1 MQSWQGCQYPLKNK
15 RKKEKIVWGDIYIYL
30 FFFHS
35 SEEKENFKNIS
46 ESIILAALQSTLEFT
61 AKGLSLW

>member
-15 RKKEKIVWGDIYIYL
+15 RKKEKIVWGDIYI

-35 SEEKENFKNIS
+35 SEEKENFKDIS
-46 ESIILAALQSTLEFT
+46 ESIMLAVLQSTSEFT

>member
-15 RKKEKIVWGDIYIYL
+15 RKKEKIVWGEKKKY
-30 FFFHS
+30 FHS

-46 ESIILAALQSTLEFT
+46 ESIILAALQSTSEFT